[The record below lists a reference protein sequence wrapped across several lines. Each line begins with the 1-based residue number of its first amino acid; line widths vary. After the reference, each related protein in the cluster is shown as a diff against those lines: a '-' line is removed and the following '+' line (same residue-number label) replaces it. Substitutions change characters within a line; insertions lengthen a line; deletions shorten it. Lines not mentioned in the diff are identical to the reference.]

1 MQQEN
6 GLAPPLLNDMERESI
21 RLDAPALPRDS
32 VGDLPDS
39 FWI

>member
-6 GLAPPLLNDMERESI
+6 GLAPPPLNDMEREPI
-21 RLDAPALPRDS
+21 RLDAPAQPRGL
-32 VGDLPDS
+32 VGHLPDS